1 MTWLK
6 QFWHPLSPCAQSS
19 RLSMTVRSLESR
31 CQVRIKQNC
40 FFFWHVENIHCILVW
55 NHHQRKTPF
64 SCFFLLMNSAI
75 IRWEFLFL
83 FFFKNGTF
91 ALERRFLPIKSPLL
105 RLPAF
110 PPISNLKDSLNEAK
124 VVKLL
129 KPTPLFTYMMD
140 LNHVFLNNYAPF
152 WIVAN
157 KSGAVW
163 GSVIKELKPWGVA
176 FHPVRTGS
184 APREDA
190 DTRVH
195 TFGQIPPIFGSDIW
209 SAVGDVPPLVIPG
222 CDHSC

>member
-1 MTWLK
+1 M
-6 QFWHPLSPCAQSS
+6 
-19 RLSMTVRSLESR
+19 RSIFALIDDGAL
-31 CQVRIKQNC
+31 VRIVLSYTDKAEMG
-40 FFFWHVENIHCILVW
+40 FFLTC
-55 NHHQRKTPF
+55 RKHTLHFGVKSSSTQDPF
-64 SCFFLLMNSAI
+64 LMFFFLLMNSAI

-184 APREDA
+184 APRGDA

-195 TFGQIPPIFGSDIW
+195 TFGQIPPIIGSDIW